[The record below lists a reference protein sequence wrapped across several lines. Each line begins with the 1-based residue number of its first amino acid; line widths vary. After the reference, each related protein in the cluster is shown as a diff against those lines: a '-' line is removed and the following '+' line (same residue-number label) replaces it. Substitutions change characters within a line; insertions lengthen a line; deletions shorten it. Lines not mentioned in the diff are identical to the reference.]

1 MELDEQQTFKRGK
14 IDVDAKK
21 LVKYK
26 KIIDRDWIKIKHKS
40 VLNKLV
46 GSSGV
51 TEYFNYK
58 TTTEKISYIIDEYFK
73 NK

>member
-1 MELDEQQTFKRGK
+1 MEQDEQTTFKRGK
-14 IDVDAKK
+14 INVDVKK
-21 LVKYK
+21 LVKYN
-26 KIIDRDWIKIKHKS
+26 KIINRDWVKIKHKS

-46 GSSGV
+46 GSAGV

-73 NK
+73 DK